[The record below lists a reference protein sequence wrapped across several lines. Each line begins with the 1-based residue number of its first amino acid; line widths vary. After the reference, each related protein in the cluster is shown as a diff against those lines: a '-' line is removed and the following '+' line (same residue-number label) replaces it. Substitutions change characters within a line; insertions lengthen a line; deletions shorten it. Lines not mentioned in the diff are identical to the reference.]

1 MPQNVLA
8 IIFWSHCFD
17 DNYESIAA
25 RIFWFRLK
33 IKKKYSYF
41 LIYFDT
47 SLVLL
52 EDDLLKERVINGNI
66 HLLIEYFDNNLI
78 EYYPGEI
85 SKL

>member
-1 MPQNVLA
+1 M
-8 IIFWSHCFD
+8 
-17 DNYESIAA
+17 
-25 RIFWFRLK
+25 
-33 IKKKYSYF
+33 
-41 LIYFDT
+41 IYFDT